1 MKKLAV
7 SILCACMV
15 SSMLIGCG
23 GGSGSTATSEM
34 KQQTTEMER
43 LRKEEAVKIVPIQL
57 MYGHLQMKC
66 RE

>member
-23 GGSGSTATSEM
+23 GGSGSTATSEVTDNEVADNGDGRR
-34 KQQTTEMER
+34 KQ
-43 LRKEEAVKIVPIQL
+43 
-57 MYGHLQMKC
+57 
-66 RE
+66 